1 VSVPTPGPKLHHYV
15 PQMHLRRFADG
26 AERLI
31 TVDIARNSRFP
42 RSVGDAAAQNYFYA
56 VDDDEGRR
64 SMAVEQALSELEGVA
79 ASAIDRLLAGD
90 FPPAADTREAIATF
104 LGLQWTRTP
113 RARDGTNRI
122 TDAAARLLTRAHGPE
137 GFAAALRKAGEEVTD
152 DEAAALWREVVSG
165 TAFRIT
171 ATQDTHIRLMLEAGE
186 AVATLFANMPW
197 QLVRF
202 ERRGLLTCDHP
213 IGLWHHAEKQRR
225 FGIGPAT
232 AEEIWFPLERRTA
245 LLVSTQWDDG
255 ELLEPSTRLAR
266 RINQIMV
273 VGARRWLY
281 HHPADAPTKGLAL
294 PRRTEA

>member
-1 VSVPTPGPKLHHYV
+1 
-15 PQMHLRRFADG
+15 MHLRRFADG
-26 AERLI
+26 AGRLV
-31 TVDIARNSRFP
+31 TVDLATNSRFP
-42 RSVGDAAAQNYFYA
+42 QSVGDAAAQNHFYA
-56 VDDDEGRR
+56 LDDDEGGR
-64 SMAVEQALSELEGVA
+64 SMAIEQALSELESVA
-79 ASAIDRLLAGD
+79 AAAIDRLMAGD
-90 FPPAADTREAIATF
+90 FPPAADTREAIAAF

-122 TDAAARLLTRAHGPE
+122 TDAGARLLTRARGPGE
-137 GFAAALRKAGEEVTD
+137 FAAALRKTGEDVTD
-152 DEAAALWREVVSG
+152 EEGAALWQDVVAG

-171 ATQDTHIRLMLEAGE
+171 ATQDTHIRLMLEVGE
-186 AVATLFANMPW
+186 VAAALFASLPW
-197 QLVRF
+197 QLVKF

-213 IGLWHHAEKQRR
+213 IGLWHHAEQRR
-225 FGIGPAT
+225 RYGIGPAT

-294 PRRTEA
+294 PRRAEA

>member
-1 VSVPTPGPKLHHYV
+1 LTAGPKLHHYV

-26 AERLI
+26 AGRLV
-31 TVDIARNSRFP
+31 TVDLARNSQCP
-42 RSVGDAAAQNYFYA
+42 QSVGDAAAQNYFYA
-56 VDDDEGRR
+56 FDDDEGRR

-79 ASAIDRLLAGD
+79 AAAIDRLLAGD
-90 FPPAADTREAIATF
+90 FPPTADTREAIAAF

-122 TDAAARLLTRAHGPE
+122 ADAAARLLTRARGPE
-137 GFAAALRKAGEEVTD
+137 EFAAALRKTGEDVTD
-152 DEAAALWREVVSG
+152 EEAATLWQDVVAG

-186 AVATLFANMPW
+186 AAAALFAGLPW

-213 IGLWHHAEKQRR
+213 IGLWHHAEQQRR

-232 AEEIWFPLERRTA
+232 AEEIWVPLERRTA
-245 LLVSTQWDDG
+245 LLVSTQWGDG

-266 RINQIMV
+266 RINQIVV

-294 PRRTEA
+294 PRRAEA